1 MEGLVVGD
9 VVQLNSGGVKMT
21 VSEIRETATG
31 VEILCTWFQ
40 AHGVGHRLVKK
51 AFDARVL
58 CKVEQTEPY

>member
-1 MEGLVVGD
+1 MEGLIVGD

-40 AHGVGHRLVKK
+40 AHGMGERLVKR

-58 CKVEQTEPY
+58 SKVEQVEPY

>member
-1 MEGLVVGD
+1 MEGLVVGE

-40 AHGVGHRLVKK
+40 AHGVGQRIVKRE
-51 AFDARVL
+51 FDARVL